1 MPTYV
6 AERYLPGGT
15 WEQVLDAAR
24 RVKRS
29 AAELAAAGTPVRYLR
44 STFLPTDETCCCL
57 FQAPSEDAVKQANDR
72 AQLPYDRIV
81 EVVHVAAED
90 LADGSEDGSEDGPED
105 GPRPHAN
112 KEQP

>member
-6 AERYLPGGT
+6 VERYLPGGT

-24 RVKRS
+24 RVRRS
-29 AAELAAAGTPVRYLR
+29 AAQLAAAGTPVRYLR

-72 AQLPYDRIV
+72 AQLPFDRIV
-81 EVVHVAAED
+81 EVIHVAAED
-90 LADGSEDGSEDGPED
+90 LADGPED
-105 GPRPHAN
+105 GPRAPAN

>member
-1 MPTYV
+1 VPTYV

-29 AAELAAAGTPVRYLR
+29 TAELAAAGTPVRYLR
-44 STFLPTDETCCCL
+44 STFLPGDEACCCL
-57 FQAPSEDAVKQANDR
+57 FQAPSEDAVRQVNDR
-72 AQLPYDRIV
+72 AQVPFDRIV

-90 LADGSEDGSEDGPED
+90 LADGSEDG
-105 GPRPHAN
+105 PRAHDN

>member
-6 AERYLPGGT
+6 AERYLPGVT

-24 RVKRS
+24 RAKRS
-29 AAELAAAGTPVRYLR
+29 AAQMAAAGTPVRYLR
-44 STFLPTDETCCCL
+44 STFLPSDETCYCL

-72 AQLPYDRIV
+72 AQMPFDRIV

-90 LADGSEDGSEDGPED
+90 LPDGSEVR
-105 GPRPHAN
+105 PRTNAN